1 MRISD
6 WSSDVCSSDLFVA
19 AKLLV
24 HLAEENLVG
33 RGLGRQRGTPR
44 SSERRGHYPRAK
56 RNGSDSILGRVGL
69 FRAGKRARAH
79 LACIGL
85 DRGGNAAGQIVE
97 ALDEARSAFEQPQ
110 HVLRDEHLAVDR
122 KSTRLNSSH

>member
-6 WSSDVCSSDLFVA
+6 WSSDVCSSD
-19 AKLLV
+19 LV

-56 RNGSDSILGRVGL
+56 RNGSDSILGSVGL

-79 LACIGL
+79 LDCIGL
-85 DRGGNAAGQIVE
+85 DRGGTADGQIVE
-97 ALDEARSAFEQPQ
+97 AQIGKAKCGERGG
-110 HVLRDEHLAVDR
+110 R
-122 KSTRLNSSH
+122 